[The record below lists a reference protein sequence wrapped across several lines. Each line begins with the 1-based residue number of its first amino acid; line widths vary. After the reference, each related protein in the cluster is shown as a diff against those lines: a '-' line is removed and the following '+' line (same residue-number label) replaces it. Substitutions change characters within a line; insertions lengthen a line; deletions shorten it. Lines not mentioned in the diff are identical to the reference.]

1 MKKLIAVLVAAA
13 FTGLAVNTF
22 AQAQQP
28 APSAAPEKSAKPAA
42 KSKKKA
48 KPAKKTKKAKP
59 ADGMEKKGEAK

>member
-22 AQAQQP
+22 AQAPQP
-28 APSAAPEKSAKPAA
+28 APSAAPEKSAKPAE
-42 KSKKKA
+42 KGKKKA
-48 KPAKKTKKAKP
+48 KAKAKAKKAKK

>member
-22 AQAQQP
+22 AQAPQS

-42 KSKKKA
+42 KKKA
-48 KPAKKTKKAKP
+48 KAKAKAKKAKKGE
-59 ADGMEKKGEAK
+59 AMEKKGEAK